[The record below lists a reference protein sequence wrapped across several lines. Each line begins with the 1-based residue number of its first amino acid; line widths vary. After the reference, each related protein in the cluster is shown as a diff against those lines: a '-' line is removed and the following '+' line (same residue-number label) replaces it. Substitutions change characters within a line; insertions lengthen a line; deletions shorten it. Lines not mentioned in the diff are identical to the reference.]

1 MPGSDLPRW
10 ARAIGNVLAV
20 SKYVLCLLVA
30 IADAGAPAETI
41 GGALPSWQIAFSAG
55 GMALL
60 GSVGLVGVI
69 AHRWRMEWVAASAL
83 AFLLLARAVPVWA
96 TVPDMPSRMA
106 AAAMMTLAAVG
117 LGRRALD
124 MWIFAIK
131 TGAVARRRRRRL
143 REAA

>member
-20 SKYVLCLLVA
+20 SKYALCVVVA

-41 GGALPSWQIAFSAG
+41 GGALPDWQIAFSAG

-60 GSVGLVGVI
+60 GAVGLVGVI
-69 AHRWRMEWVAASAL
+69 GHRWRMEWVAASAL
-83 AFLLLARAVPVWA
+83 VFLLLARAVPVWA
-96 TVPDMPSRMA
+96 TVPGMPSRMA

-117 LGRRALD
+117 VGRRALD

-131 TGAVARRRRRRL
+131 TGAVARRRRRPL